1 MSKIIVTQR
10 NSPFAGPK
18 RHPCLERFSIVIFF
32 YSFFVG
38 EFQSFSKQF
47 RIFEKLSMSIDEGR
61 GDTIHI
67 SQVVLQDE
75 FLDIKWKMI
84 MD

>member
-1 MSKIIVTQR
+1 
-10 NSPFAGPK
+10 
-18 RHPCLERFSIVIFF
+18 
-32 YSFFVG
+32 
-38 EFQSFSKQF
+38 
-47 RIFEKLSMSIDEGR
+47 MSIDEGR